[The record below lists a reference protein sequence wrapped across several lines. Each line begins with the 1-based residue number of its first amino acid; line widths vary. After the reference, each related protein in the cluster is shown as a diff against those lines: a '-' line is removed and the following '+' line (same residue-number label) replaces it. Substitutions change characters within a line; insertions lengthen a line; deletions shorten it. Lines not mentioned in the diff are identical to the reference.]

1 MKTYGRKTSHRQLQ
15 SILLNLI
22 ALHATS
28 GQNLRKFLAL
38 SGLRGCPPAFSFV
51 LTPSFLRLSAWADKC
66 FIVPLRIFPLLLQ
79 LLQLLLS
86 GAQGFALLL
95 RLFLTFLVLRGFPLF
110 FLASCLTLFF
120 LGITLRC
127 GLCLPFLN
135 RGRFC
140 IYFPTYFVRR
150 SGWLRA
156 SAYIWR
162 GFF

>member
-1 MKTYGRKTSHRQLQ
+1 MQQAVKTCANFLRYLVCGAARQLFH
-15 SILLNLI
+15 LF
-22 ALHATS
+22 
-28 GQNLRKFLAL
+28 LR
-38 SGLRGCPPAFSFV
+38 PAFCGSQHGLIHV
-51 LTPSFLRLSAWADKC
+51 

-95 RLFLTFLVLRGFPLF
+95 RLFLTFLVLQGFPLF
-110 FLASCLTLFF
+110 FWLHVLHCFFLAS
-120 LGITLRC
+120 
-127 GLCLPFLN
+127 PFAAGRAFPFGN
-135 RGRFC
+135 RERFC

-156 SAYIWR
+156 SAYIWQ